1 MNKTDKTYR
10 AEDEDTE
17 DLELKEIWGGSPQKQ
32 KDQQECYL
40 IIIYGDDA
48 GKIYP
53 LDKKT
58 ITIGRSDEFDIQVTD
73 SSCSREQALIE
84 FNANNK
90 PVLKDLNST
99 NGTFVNGSKITET
112 NIEDG
117 DKILFGVSSVFKF
130 ALQDSLEAKFQ
141 MKLYESSVNDH
152 LTGAFNKKYF
162 FDTLYKEFGYFLRHN
177 SNLGMLML
185 DIDFFK
191 EINDRYGHLAGD
203 IVLMEVVKKI
213 KNNLRNEDI
222 LCRYGGDE
230 FAVIFRNFKPG
241 FVKATAERIR
251 LFFAG
256 RSINIKNHEFNI
268 SVSIG
273 TATIDNE
280 DIATPED
287 MIELADAN
295 LYKAKHSG
303 GNCVV
308 I

>member
-1 MNKTDKTYR
+1 MTDEKT
-10 AEDEDTE
+10 ENL
-17 DLELKEIWGGSPQKQ
+17 DLNEIVREKIPKQ
-32 KDQQECYL
+32 QDQQKFYL
-40 IIIYGDDA
+40 IIIDGDDV

-58 ITIGRSDEFDIQVTD
+58 ITIGRSEESDIQLTD
-73 SSCSREQALIE
+73 FSCSREQAIIE
-84 FNANNK
+84 FNDNNK
-90 PVLKDLNST
+90 PVLKDLDST
-99 NGTFVNGSKITET
+99 NGTFVNGSKITEV

-117 DKILFGVSSVFKF
+117 DKILLGFSSVFKF
-130 ALQDSLEAKFQ
+130 AIQDSLEAKFH
-141 MKLYESSVNDH
+141 MNFYESSVNDH

-162 FDTLYKEFGYFLRHN
+162 LDILSKEFSYFLRHHT
-177 SNLGMLML
+177 SLGLLML

-191 EINDRYGHLAGD
+191 KVNDTYGHIVGD
-203 IVLMEVVKKI
+203 IVLKEVVKRI
-213 KNNLRNEDI
+213 KNDLRNEDV

-230 FAVIFRNFKPG
+230 FAVIFRDFKSD
-241 FVKATAERIR
+241 FVKITAERIR
-251 LFFAG
+251 LFFDG
-256 RSINIKNHEFNI
+256 RPINCKDHKVNI

-280 DIATPED
+280 NIAKPED

-303 GNCVV
+303 GNCIV

>member
-1 MNKTDKTYR
+1 MT
-10 AEDEDTE
+10 DEDTE
-17 DLELKEIWGGSPQKQ
+17 DLDLNEIAREKIPKQQGQQKF
-32 KDQQECYL
+32 YL
-40 IIIYGDDA
+40 IIVYGDNV

-58 ITIGRSDEFDIQVTD
+58 ITIGRSDEFDIQLPD
-73 SSCSREQALIE
+73 SSCSREQAIIE
-84 FNANNK
+84 FNDNNK
-90 PVLKDLNST
+90 SVLKDMDST
-99 NGTFVNGSKITET
+99 NGTFVNGAKITEI

-117 DKILFGVSSVFKF
+117 DKIMFGVSSVFKF
-130 ALQDSLEAKFQ
+130 AIQDSLEAEFQ
-141 MKLYESSVNDH
+141 MNLYESSINDH

-162 FDTLYKEFGYFLRHN
+162 LDTLSKEFSYSLRHQ
-177 SNLGMLML
+177 SSLGLLML

-191 EINDRYGHLAGD
+191 KINDTYGHIVGD
-203 IVLMEVVKKI
+203 IVLKEVVKRI
-213 KNNLRNEDI
+213 ENNLRNEDI

-230 FAVIFRNFKPG
+230 FAVIFRDFKSG
-241 FVKATAERIR
+241 FVKITAERIR
-251 LFFAG
+251 LFFDG
-256 RSINIKNHEFNI
+256 KSINCKDHKVNI

-280 DIATPED
+280 NIATPGD

-303 GNCVV
+303 GNCIV

>member
-1 MNKTDKTYR
+1 MNKTDKTCR
-10 AEDEDTE
+10 PEDEDTE
-17 DLELKEIWGGSPQKQ
+17 DLELKEILGESPHKQ

-117 DKILFGVSSVFKF
+117 DKIMFGVSSVFKF

-152 LTGAFNKKYF
+152 LTDAFNKKYF

-177 SNLGMLML
+177 SSLGLLML

-203 IVLMEVVKKI
+203 IVLIEVVKKI

-230 FAVIFRNFKPG
+230 FAVIFRNFKSG

-256 RSINIKNHEFNI
+256 RSINIKNHEFDI

-273 TATIDNE
+273 TATMDNE

>member
-1 MNKTDKTYR
+1 MTDEKTENIDL
-10 AEDEDTE
+10 DE
-17 DLELKEIWGGSPQKQ
+17 IFGGPSQKQ

-40 IIIYGDDA
+40 IVVYGDDA

-58 ITIGRSDEFDIQVTD
+58 ITIGRSDEFDIQLAD
-73 SSCSREQALIE
+73 SSCSREHSIIQ
-84 FNANNK
+84 FNDNNQ

-99 NGTFVNGSKITET
+99 NGTFVNGSKITKI
-112 NIEDG
+112 NLEDG
-117 DKILFGVSSVFKF
+117 DKIMFGVSSVFKF
-130 ALQDSLEAKFQ
+130 AIQDSLEAKFQ
-141 MKLYESSVNDH
+141 KKLYESSVNDH

-162 FDTLYKEFGYFLRHN
+162 LDTLSKEFSYSLRHH
-177 SNLGMLML
+177 SSLGLLML

-191 EINDRYGHLAGD
+191 KINDTYGHIVGD
-203 IVLMEVVKKI
+203 MVLKEFVKRI

-230 FAVIFRNFKPG
+230 FAVIVRDFKYG
-241 FVKATAERIR
+241 FIKIAAERIR
-251 LFFAG
+251 LFFNG
-256 RSINIKNHEFNI
+256 KSINCKDHKINI

-273 TATIDNE
+273 AATIDNE
-280 DIATPED
+280 NIETSED

-295 LYKAKHSG
+295 LYKAKQSG
-303 GNCVV
+303 GNCIV